1 MRTRGVLREWTRA
14 EEAGTKKKGQRI
26 LLDDH
31 DRSSALSSSLTRTE
45 KTSRTSA
52 TWVHGGHL
60 LSLFASVGPQRRGC
74 PPCTSVLYN
83 ELDSD
88 TLRIAK
94 GGTPVV

>member
-45 KTSRTSA
+45 KTSRTSEDFA
-52 TWVHGGHL
+52 VNGGHL

-83 ELDSD
+83 ELDSVLD
-88 TLRIAK
+88 ARLLALS
-94 GGTPVV
+94 